1 MKEVYLFFL
10 LLTGGLGAMC
20 FLVTSSLYLS
30 LGVAGLT
37 VIILFFMVVP
47 AIRKS
52 QNVQQKRHE
61 SYLFINT
68 FLITLSVCQ
77 SIEKSYEM
85 AIEPAEKGFRETL
98 NGIAHLDAMAR
109 VRYLSSYFE
118 QPIYDMF
125 LSILQIYLE
134 QGGDV
139 LKLSTTLM
147 EELTRIEE
155 TAISLS
161 KHAAGV
167 LVQWIM
173 LWTMSLAILGF
184 ARFGLNSFYDY
195 LRNSPSY
202 LLMVVLYF
210 ILVDVSIVIFTSQYT
225 GVLPWKSRIRS
236 PRIPREVEA

>member
-10 LLTGGLGAMC
+10 LLTGGLGALC

-30 LGVAGLT
+30 LGIAGATLL
-37 VIILFFMVVP
+37 ILFFMVVP
-47 AIRKS
+47 AIKKY
-52 QNVQQKRHE
+52 QNLQQKRHE
-61 SYLFINT
+61 SFLFINT
-68 FLITLSVCQ
+68 FLITLSVSS

-85 AIEPAEKGFRETL
+85 AIEQAEKGFRETID
-98 NGIAHLDAMAR
+98 GIAHLDAMAR
-109 VRYLSSYFE
+109 VEYLSSYFE

-125 LSILQIYLE
+125 LSILKIYTE

-139 LKLSTTLM
+139 LKLSSTLM

-155 TAISLS
+155 TAMSLS

-173 LWTMSLAILGF
+173 LWAMSLAILGF

-195 LRNSPSY
+195 LRSSPTY
-202 LLMVVLYF
+202 LLMVMLYF
-210 ILVDVSIVIFTSQYT
+210 VLVDVSIVIFTSKYT
-225 GVLPWKSRIRS
+225 GVLPWKTRIHR
-236 PRIPREVEA
+236 PLVAKEAEA